1 MERRYVIIDSRKGGD
16 IFTDI
21 MAAETTE
28 EAAISKLDRSWAYLT
43 DREKQKSTM
52 ELAYMAVDGDDL
64 IVWHSEG
71 YDEAVKLG
79 WDTFSG
85 YNPIATREVR

>member
-28 EAAISKLDRSWAYLT
+28 EAAISKLDSSWAYLT

-52 ELAYMAVDGDDL
+52 ELAYMAVDGDEIID
-64 IVWHSEG
+64 WDSEG
-71 YDEAVKLG
+71 YNEAVKLG

-85 YNPIATREVR
+85 YTPIATREAV